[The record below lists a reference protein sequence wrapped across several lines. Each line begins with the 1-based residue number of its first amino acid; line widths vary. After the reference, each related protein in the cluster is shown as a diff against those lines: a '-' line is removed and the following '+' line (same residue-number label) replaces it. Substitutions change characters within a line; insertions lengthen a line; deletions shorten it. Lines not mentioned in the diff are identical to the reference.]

1 MKKNTLLLL
10 MGFLIGCSSNPKTD
24 EKIEQ
29 PLNQETESSKSVEN
43 FKISFDKSKISDF
56 SIESI
61 EDLSGKALVKNL
73 SEYSTTELRELPS
86 YKRLEYSIIV
96 PTFISKENLENT
108 LKYFVSEKTSA
119 DRDIDEIII
128 FVYDDKNDIGIS
140 GYTFGK
146 LVQAPNGKL
155 GNVTPVIA
163 SKNIRDNYKF
173 EIDIK
178 EKVSNISKSNIPTK
192 RELDIYNMIMADE
205 NIGMDEEKLKR
216 MVMKKFNIKTT
227 KEFDA
232 IWLKVAAYKY

>member
-10 MGFLIGCSSNPKTD
+10 TGFLIGCSSNPKTD
-24 EKIEQ
+24 NKIEQ
-29 PLNQETESSKSVEN
+29 PLNKEIESNKSVEE
-43 FKISFDKSKISDF
+43 FEISFDKSKVSDF

-73 SEYSTTELRELPS
+73 SDYSTTELRKLPT

-96 PTFISKENLENT
+96 PTFISKESLENT

-146 LVQAPNGKL
+146 LVWAPNGKL
-155 GNVTPVIA
+155 GNVTPIIA
-163 SKNIRDNYKF
+163 SENIRDNYKI

-178 EKVSNISKSNIPTK
+178 DKVGNISKSDIPTK
-192 RELDIYNMIMADE
+192 RELEIYNMIMADE
-205 NIGMDEEKLKR
+205 YLDMPEDKKNK
-216 MVMKKFNIKTT
+216 MVMKKFNIKSVEEVE
-227 KEFDA
+227 K

>member
-1 MKKNTLLLL
+1 

-86 YKRLEYSIIV
+86 YKRLEYSIVV

-146 LVQAPNGKL
+146 LV
-155 GNVTPVIA
+155 
-163 SKNIRDNYKF
+163 
-173 EIDIK
+173 
-178 EKVSNISKSNIPTK
+178 
-192 RELDIYNMIMADE
+192 
-205 NIGMDEEKLKR
+205 
-216 MVMKKFNIKTT
+216 
-227 KEFDA
+227 
-232 IWLKVAAYKY
+232 

>member
-1 MKKNTLLLL
+1 

-29 PLNQETESSKSVEN
+29 PLNQETENSKTVKSFE
-43 FKISFDKSKISDF
+43 ISFDKSKISDF

-119 DRDIDEIII
+119 DMDIDEIII

-146 LVQAPNGKL
+146 LVWAPNGKL

-178 EKVSNISKSNIPTK
+178 EKVGNISKSDIPTK
-192 RELDIYNMIMADE
+192 RELEIYNMFMADE
-205 NIGMDEEKLKR
+205 NIGMAEEKLKR